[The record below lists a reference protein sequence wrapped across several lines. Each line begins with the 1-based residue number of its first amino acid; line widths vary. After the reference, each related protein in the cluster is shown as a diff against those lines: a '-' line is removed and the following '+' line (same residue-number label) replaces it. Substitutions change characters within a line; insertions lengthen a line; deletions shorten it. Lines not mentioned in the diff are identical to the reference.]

1 MNQRFK
7 EQVAIVTGGA
17 GGLGQAVAQ
26 RLADEGARVVIAD
39 QNEAASHSVA
49 ARLPEALA
57 VTTDIADPP
66 SVAALVEQTL
76 ERYGRID
83 ILVNNAAITGKH
95 PAYRRYGLL
104 DTPLDFWRWLTE
116 INLTAQFVCLQTVAR
131 AMAEQRR
138 GAIVNVSSI
147 AGLLPT
153 PGDFTYSIGKA
164 AVLMLTRCAA
174 AELGQWNIRVNA
186 VAPSGMIPPEAA
198 QPPAAPHNL
207 VGRVADY
214 TDVADVIAFLCS
226 AEARFVD
233 GQVITIDGGESVA
246 ARHRWRAATIHADT
260 MEGKQRAADE

>member
-1 MNQRFK
+1 VNQRFK

-17 GGLGQAVAQ
+17 GGLGRAVAQ

-39 QNEAASHSVA
+39 QNEAAGHLA
-49 ARLPEALA
+49 AAHLPEALA
-57 VTTDIADPP
+57 ITTDIGDPT

-76 ERYGRID
+76 KRYGQID

-95 PAYRRYGLL
+95 PAYQRYGLL

-116 INLTAQFVCLQTVAR
+116 INLTAQFICLQTVAR
-131 AMAEQRR
+131 AMATKRR

-186 VAPSGMIPPEAA
+186 VAPSGMLPPGAS
-198 QPPAAPHNL
+198 QPPISPHNL

-214 TDVADVIAFLCS
+214 TDIADVIAFLCS
-226 AEARFVD
+226 AESRFVD
-233 GQVITIDGGESVA
+233 GQIITIDGGESVA
-246 ARHRWRAATIHADT
+246 ARHRWRAASNRADPT
-260 MEGKQRAADE
+260 EGE

>member
-1 MNQRFK
+1 VDKRFTDH
-7 EQVAIVTGGA
+7 VAIVTGGA
-17 GGLGQAVAQ
+17 GGLGRAVVQ

-39 QNEAASHSVA
+39 REEAASHRVA
-49 ARLPEALA
+49 ARLPDALA
-57 VTTDIADPP
+57 ITTDISDPT

-76 ERYGRID
+76 KRYGQID

-95 PAYRRYGLL
+95 PAYQRYGLL
-104 DTPLDFWRWLTE
+104 DTPLDFWRWLTD

-131 AMAEQRR
+131 VMAERRR

-153 PGDFTYSIGKA
+153 PGDFTYSVGKA

-186 VAPSGMIPPEAA
+186 VAPSGMLPPEAA
-198 QPPAAPHNL
+198 QPPATPHNL

-226 AEARFVD
+226 AESRFVD
-233 GQVITIDGGESVA
+233 GEIVTIDGGESVA
-246 ARHRWRAATIHADT
+246 ARHRWRAASKRVDPP
-260 MEGKQRAADE
+260 EGE

>member
-1 MNQRFK
+1 MNQRFTD
-7 EQVAIVTGGA
+7 QVAIVTGGA
-17 GGLGQAVAQ
+17 GGLGRAIVE

-39 QNEAASHSVA
+39 RDEAASHSVA
-49 ARLPEALA
+49 ARLPDAL
-57 VTTDIADPP
+57 VITTDIADPA
-66 SVAALVEQTL
+66 SVTALVERTL
-76 ERYGRID
+76 ARYGQID

-95 PAYRRYGLL
+95 PAYQRYGLL

-131 AMAEQRR
+131 VMAEQRR

-186 VAPSGMIPPEAA
+186 VAPSGMLPPEAVP
-198 QPPAAPHNL
+198 PPAAPHNL

-226 AEARFVD
+226 AESRFVD

-246 ARHRWRAATIHADT
+246 ARHRWRAASKRADT
-260 MEGKQRAADE
+260 TEGE